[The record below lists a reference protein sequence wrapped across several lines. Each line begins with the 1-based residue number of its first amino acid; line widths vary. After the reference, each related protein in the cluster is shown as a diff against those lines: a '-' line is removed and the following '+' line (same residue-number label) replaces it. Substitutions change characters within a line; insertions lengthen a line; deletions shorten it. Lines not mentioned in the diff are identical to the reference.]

1 MKRVIS
7 QTYFVSIKKK
17 NIQKRAILDERF
29 SFFSS
34 KAYVCAIL
42 TYSHKVEK
50 KVNDAIYS
58 RESERQLRMPQTR
71 FFFRISDIY
80 VIIVTKCLILDQ

>member
-29 SFFSS
+29 SSS

-80 VIIVTKCLILDQ
+80 VIVVTKCLILDQ